1 MMRETKFDKYR
12 LEISL
17 LPENEGGGIFIE
29 VPDLP
34 GCMSDG
40 ETLDE
45 AIENVKDAISGW
57 IETAN
62 ELEGLNG

>member
-1 MMRETKFDKYR
+1 MRKVKFDQYR

-17 LPENEGGGIFIE
+17 LPEDEGGGILIE
-29 VPDLP
+29 VPALP

-45 AIENVKDAISGW
+45 AIENVKDAIMDW

-62 ELEGLNG
+62 ELEDE